1 MAAIITE
8 DFRRNQ
14 ARLLVRDIKASTL
27 SSSDRDTHRENANYA
42 IGIGKSDPFPNDGS
56 GLAETD
62 ANFSVTSP
70 TGSEQERKDVIN
82 NLFSL
87 KEVGVNGAEQLIARN
102 TWVTGRK
109 YKVYTPGDS
118 DCYFLTGD
126 LYPCYVENAGH
137 IYLCLANTVKNT
149 STTAAETIQTST
161 QAPDGTTFNVFT
173 KNTGYVWAHVQEIPT
188 AGTVAKFTTNQFVPV
203 QDQVDSTNIT
213 TSKNNQGGFIY
224 NVTLKNG
231 GSGYNTPSNVTATL
245 TAVNGAGIKVTKSTV
260 GVDLKISGGS
270 VVGIN
275 LTDSSKTNGTD
286 AGTDTYHALSTGNQ
300 YHDILNA
307 SIEIADSSGSPG
319 SGAEAIVAVAPLRGF
334 GANATEVLP
343 TFFVGV
349 TADFEQNE
357 GGDAPT
363 NLKFRQLS
371 LIKNFDR
378 TDDSDGTTDSLDC
391 LKKITISSPTSGEE
405 TALNGL
411 SIGTV
416 LKIGDAKL
424 YFDGYDA
431 STDTISYHQN
441 SNPEVNFIKTITSNA
456 ITSADGLTQY
466 VASGGLT
473 MSEGEYQHTRTINSV
488 EEANGEVIFHEN
500 RVPFQRDA
508 SQTEEVKLII
518 QL

>member
-27 SSSDRDTHRENANYA
+27 SSSDQDTHRENANYA
-42 IGIGKSDPFPNDGS
+42 IGIGKSDPFPNDSS

-62 ANFSVTSP
+62 SNFSVTSP

-102 TWVTGRK
+102 TWVSGRK
-109 YKVYTPGDS
+109 YKVYTPGES

-137 IYLCLANTVKNT
+137 IYLCLANTTGNT
-149 STTAAETIQTST
+149 STSTAETVQTST
-161 QAPDGTTFNVFT
+161 QAPDGTGFT
-173 KNTGYVWAHVQEIPT
+173 IFEKNTGYVWAHVQEIPT
-188 AGTVAKFTTNQFVPV
+188 TGTVAKFTTNQFVPV
-203 QDQVDSTNIT
+203 QDQEDSSNIS
-213 TSKNNQGGFIY
+213 TSKSEQGGFIY
-224 NVTLKNG
+224 NVTLKSG
-231 GSGYNTPSNVTATL
+231 GSNYSNTPGNVTATL
-245 TAVNGAGIKVTKSTV
+245 TAVDKDGVKITESNV
-260 GVDLKISGGS
+260 GVDLKISGGV

-286 AGTDTYHALSTGNQ
+286 SGTDTYYALTTANQ
-300 YHDILNA
+300 YHDVLNA
-307 SIEIADSSGSPG
+307 SIEIVDSTGSG
-319 SGAEAIVAVAPLRGF
+319 SGAEAVVAVAPLRGF

-371 LIKNFDR
+371 LLKNFDR
-378 TDDSDGTTDSLDC
+378 TNDSDGTTDSLDC

-405 TALNGL
+405 DALNGL

-441 SNPEVNFIKTITSNA
+441 SNPEVNFIKPISGNA
-456 ITSADGLTQY
+456 ITSADGVTEY
-466 VASGGLT
+466 VATGTLT
-473 MSEGEYQHTRTINSV
+473 MTEGEYQHTRTIDSV

-500 RVPFQRDA
+500 RAPFQRDA
-508 SQTEEVKLII
+508 SQTEEIKLII